1 MAFIKCDF
9 YSEALRK
16 SLSMNVILPDVEPTT
31 KDGKYKTLYLLHGLG
46 DDYTTW
52 QRRTSIERYL
62 YNKELAVVMLDGGRS
77 FYTDM
82 KKGGKFFTFLTEE
95 LPAKVQKYFPLSN
108 LRENNFIA
116 GNSMGGYGSIKAALR
131 CPEKY
136 AACGILSS
144 VTDIPAKYNDEILV
158 SWKEEFSYIFG
169 TIEEAIANGNDI
181 FSLVEKLKDSEIK
194 PGIMQICGTED
205 FLYNDN
211 IKLKN
216 ALEACKWPNYTYIE
230 GPGVHSW
237 DFWDANIEKIIEF
250 VLNLK

>member
-1 MAFIKCDF
+1 MAFFRCDF
-9 YSEALRK
+9 YSETLRK

-82 KKGGKFFTFLTEE
+82 KNGGKFFTFLTEE

-144 VTDIPAKYNDEILV
+144 VTDIPAKYNDEVLV
-158 SWKEEFSYIFG
+158 SWMEEFSYIFG
-169 TIEEAIANGNDI
+169 TKEEAIANGNDI
-181 FSLVEKLKDSEIK
+181 FSLVEKLKDAEIK

-211 IKLKN
+211 MKLKST
-216 ALEACKWPNYTYIE
+216 LEACNWPNYTYIE

-250 VLNLK
+250 ILNLK